1 MIRSDAVTAVTR
13 FSRENCR
20 ECDENMDLK
29 PGRDAPYLFG
39 SVTWDGAYWG
49 ITAAHPILNW
59 MGLGAVFRPVSQP
72 LTFTLIFSHGSI
84 SEGFNEQSESEELFL
99 VLGC

>member
-39 SVTWDGAYWG
+39 SVTWDGAYW
-49 ITAAHPILNW
+49 ASLP
-59 MGLGAVFRPVSQP
+59 P
-72 LTFTLIFSHGSI
+72 LQFSIGWDW
-84 SEGFNEQSESEELFL
+84 EQFS
-99 VLGC
+99 VLSHNL